1 MRGETRRLS
10 AELEAATLIGER
22 PRTPIA
28 RSLEPIGIA
37 LAKVD
42 SSYVA
47 GGSVGRCRWSVTRTV
62 DGAPSLSMAPSI
74 ETDLL

>member
-1 MRGETRRLS
+1 MGVTKRARDAPLSGRWRTCQRR
-10 AELEAATLIGER
+10 
-22 PRTPIA
+22 PQ
-28 RSLEPIGIA
+28 EPIGIA

-47 GGSVGRCRWSVTRTV
+47 GGSAGHCRRSVTRTV
-62 DGAPSLSMAPSI
+62 DGAPSLPMAPSI